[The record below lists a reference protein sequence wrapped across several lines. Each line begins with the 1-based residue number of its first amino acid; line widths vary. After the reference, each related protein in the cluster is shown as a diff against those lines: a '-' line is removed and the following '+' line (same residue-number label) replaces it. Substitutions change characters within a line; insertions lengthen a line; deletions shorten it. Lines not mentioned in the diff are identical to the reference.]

1 MCMVQAMINISEKAN
16 RVLNIVKAKYGLK
29 DKSEAIDVMAKEYEN
44 EVMEPELRPEYIKK
58 ALRIQKQPAIKIGT
72 IENLR
77 KRYE

>member
-1 MCMVQAMINISEKAN
+1 MVQAMINISEKAN